1 MRMKVLITRAEPA
14 ADQTANNL
22 AKHGH
27 EAILLPLFKMID
39 TQARIPDKKY
49 DGIIFTS
56 KNAVEVLKTRGWKI
70 PNPKMIAFCVGG
82 KTEKAAQA
90 LGFKQTYS
98 ANGGGA
104 VLVDLMRAMQLEGKK
119 LLYLST
125 PDKSYDMKM
134 ALESHNVHVET
145 IDIYQAKPVSPENE
159 QLKQAIS
166 AIRDGFVFTY
176 SALSSK
182 HLAKLVKSAKL
193 ASSLQ
198 ACTLISISDQAI
210 GPLEDIDWKAVLIA
224 PSPQEKEM
232 IALVR

>member
-145 IDIYQAKPVSPENE
+145 IDIYQAKPV
-159 QLKQAIS
+159 
-166 AIRDGFVFTY
+166 
-176 SALSSK
+176 
-182 HLAKLVKSAKL
+182 
-193 ASSLQ
+193 Q